1 MGHSGAGKTS
11 LLNLIPRFYEPYKGQ
26 ILINNKD
33 IRDLGIKNL
42 RSLLSIVSQDI
53 VLFDETIK
61 YNIAYGTY
69 NYSEEEIYNACKN
82 SGCEDFISELSDGLN
97 TQIGENGIKLS
108 GGQRQR
114 IAIARAFLKNSP
126 FLLLDEAT
134 SSLDSI
140 SEEKIQNAIKN
151 LMVGRTSLVIA
162 HRLSTIKD
170 ADKIIV
176 IDKGK
181 VVESGN
187 HKKLI
192 SSSALYK
199 NLYNIQFKIKEK
211 NA

>member
-1 MGHSGAGKTS
+1 M
-11 LLNLIPRFYEPYKGQ
+11 
-26 ILINNKD
+26 
-33 IRDLGIKNL
+33 
-42 RSLLSIVSQDI
+42 
-53 VLFDETIK
+53 
-61 YNIAYGTY
+61 
-69 NYSEEEIYNACKN
+69 
-82 SGCEDFISELSDGLN
+82 
-97 TQIGENGIKLS
+97 S

-192 SSSALYK
+192 SSSPLYK
-199 NLYNIQFKIKEK
+199 NLYNLQFRVKEK